1 MGQTSLLICIVTADT
16 ATSKNARF
24 KKNQKQRKTP
34 RKLLKYWNWKDW
46 NNEIFFF
53 FLFLCCIWMIF
64 THTVTLVISICLL
77 YFCILSQFPFS
88 KRYPMDVLGANL
100 CAWKD
105 DYSQDK

>member
-1 MGQTSLLICIVTADT
+1 MGQTSLLICIVAADT

-24 KKNQKQRKTP
+24 KKKTETKKNSQKTAQIL
-34 RKLLKYWNWKDW
+34 KLKGLKQWNL
-46 NNEIFFF
+46 FF

-88 KRYPMDVLGANL
+88 KRYSMDVLGANL

>member
-24 KKNQKQRKTP
+24 KKKQKQRKTP

-53 FLFLCCIWMIF
+53 FFSSAASGWFLL
-64 THTVTLVISICLL
+64 TLW
-77 YFCILSQFPFS
+77 P
-88 KRYPMDVLGANL
+88 
-100 CAWKD
+100 
-105 DYSQDK
+105 